1 MEEEKTNLV
10 AARTTKPTTRPSG
23 RRLGSAPRLRGV
35 QRTRSPSQGASI
47 SNLRTRNVHVEPRC
61 RLGRDFAGR
70 QLQKFSTGA
79 RQGRPFAFCTSS
91 NFIAHSLTHPHG
103 CNRMIVAAFTYAQM
117 LHFLLSLGIGRCRH
131 SSGRRR
137 HREVV
142 VVVALV
148 FYRHGLRP
156 KATRTRFFCFL
167 HSWPGTSAKSVR
179 TRGDTARLMHLD
191 REREQFNSGN
201 AREFG
206 KGNAKFSGNKK
217 RRPMTTF
224 AATRLFLPSSGRRAC

>member
-1 MEEEKTNLV
+1 MNVDYSSSHLIFRRFQLV
-10 AARTTKPTTRPSG
+10 PETSESL
-23 RRLGSAPRLRGV
+23 RLC
-35 QRTRSPSQGASI
+35 ASTAFDTSI
-47 SNLRTRNVHVEPRC
+47 KQRNVHVEPRC

-117 LHFLLSLGIGRCRH
+117 LHFLLSLAIGRCRH

-137 HREVV
+137 HCEVV

-156 KATRTRFFCFL
+156 KATRTRFWFFALLGGHKREICQD
-167 HSWPGTSAKSVR
+167 
-179 TRGDTARLMHLD
+179 TRGHCTADALGPR
-191 REREQFNSGN
+191 
-201 AREFG
+201 
-206 KGNAKFSGNKK
+206 
-217 RRPMTTF
+217 T
-224 AATRLFLPSSGRRAC
+224 